1 MAKIDD
7 FRKLVQ
13 TADAQVYD
21 DTARLRRISGP
32 WSPWTF
38 HFPQSQPQVVIEPN
52 SVDAMRNICA
62 SCDREGIDILVMGGA
77 TGTQHRHSSPIV
89 MSTARLNSIA
99 INHETMQLETGAGA
113 TVDAV
118 ESAAVEAGYTTGQWL
133 SSGKSATVAG
143 SYKTNAYGLLAGRY
157 GRFTDATTS
166 VDSDHLG
173 RVSALTMALHL
184 PPAARAISVFRV
196 ASEGLSILR
205 EVGRA
210 RLNPARMHLT
220 EGNVLTLIVEGEP
233 LLESGRYQL
242 IAGVINHFG
251 GHLVAG
257 IDTDALWDNALRT
270 DLWAANKLGVCWAD
284 RIFINVEWNHQ
295 ALFLDGVNALRS
307 TEAAKVELAFSLPTQ
322 NGFTAEV
329 FIECSPNH
337 KEILHVYS
345 IVNALAKRCWES
357 QTTL

>member
-1 MAKIDD
+1 MAMIDD

-13 TADAQVYD
+13 MEDAQVYD
-21 DTARLRRISGP
+21 DIARLRRISGP

-38 HFPQSQPQVVIEPN
+38 HFPQSQPKVIIEPN
-52 SVDAMRNICA
+52 SVDAMQNILA

-77 TGTQHRHSSPIV
+77 TGTQHRNSSPIV
-89 MSTARLNSIA
+89 MSTARLTAIA
-99 INHETMQLETGAGA
+99 INHETMQLEAGAGA

-118 ESAAVEAGYTTGQWL
+118 EAAAVEAGYTTGQWL
-133 SSGKSATVAG
+133 SSGKSATVGG
-143 SYKTNAYGLLAGRY
+143 SYKTNAHGLLAGRY
-157 GRFTDATTS
+157 GRFTDAVTA
-166 VDSDHLG
+166 VDSDNSG

-196 ASEGLSILR
+196 ASEGLSVLR

-220 EGNVLTLIVEGEP
+220 EANVLTLIVEGEP

-251 GHLVAG
+251 GHLAAG

-270 DLWAANKLGVCWAD
+270 DLWAANKQGICWAD
-284 RIFINVEWNHQ
+284 RIFIDVDWNHL
-295 ALFLDGVNALRS
+295 ALFLDGVNTLRS
-307 TEAAKVELAFSLPTQ
+307 AEAGTVELAFSLPTPS
-322 NGFTAEV
+322 GFSAEL
-329 FIECSPNH
+329 FLECPPNH
-337 KEILHVYS
+337 QDILSMYS
-345 IVNALAKRCWES
+345 TLNALAERCQES
-357 QTTL
+357 QRG